1 MLKQLFG
8 GNGCASFFLDIVI
21 DFDCREGAARRRRN
35 DQGDL
40 THDDL
45 LVMLQL
51 FSSATETGFGFLSN
65 NISQNPD
72 IFGSRITVKCD

>member
-8 GNGCASFFLDIVI
+8 GNGCASFFFDIVI

-51 FSSATETGFGFLSN
+51 FSSAT
-65 NISQNPD
+65 
-72 IFGSRITVKCD
+72 